1 MHMHGACTGYRC
13 SPLYPHGHMA
23 GEQSPTAA
31 LGGAA
36 RGGETPGAQT
46 LQRFA
51 DLVVGF
57 AANVQP
63 GQVVAIGTEPGK
75 LELTRAVADAAY
87 RAGAKFVDVMH
98 FDLHVKRS
106 RILHAA
112 EETLDYV
119 PPWYGERILALG
131 DLRAARIGLTG
142 PAAPGLLNDLDP
154 QRAGRDQLP
163 FLRESSQVV
172 NARTTNWTAVPC
184 PTPPWAALVFPEL
197 DPGAAF
203 ERLWD
208 QVIHMCRLDEEDP
221 VAAWRERQRVLV
233 GASERLTA
241 LHLDALHFEGPGTD
255 LRVGLLPS
263 SRWLAARFETVGG
276 IVHMPNL
283 PSEEVFTAPDP
294 ARVDGVVR
302 STKPLVVGGTI
313 IRGLRVHFAGGRA
326 TSIEADEG
334 GELLAQY
341 ARKDD
346 GAARLGEVAL
356 VDAAGRIGPLDTVFY
371 DTLIDENAASHVA
384 LGAAYEFT
392 AGEEDRERINR
403 SQIHVDFM
411 IGSPEVDVT
420 GLTATGER
428 VPVLRGG
435 AWRI

>member
-1 MHMHGACTGYRC
+1 MRGK
-13 SPLYPHGHMA
+13 
-23 GEQSPTAA
+23 ESPTAA
-31 LGGAA
+31 LGGVAGCGAA
-36 RGGETPGAQT
+36 PGAPT
-46 LQRFA
+46 LERFA
-51 DLVVGF
+51 DLVVNF

-63 GQVVAIGTEPGK
+63 GQIVAIGSEPGK

-87 RAGAKFVDVMH
+87 RAGAKFVDVAI

-106 RILHAA
+106 RILHAP

-131 DLRAARIGLTG
+131 ELRAARIGLTG

-184 PTPPWAALVFPEL
+184 PTGPWAELVFPDLE
-197 DPGAAF
+197 PAAALA
-203 ERLWD
+203 RLWEH
-208 QVIHMCRLDEEDP
+208 VVHMCRLDEADP
-221 VAAWRERQRVLV
+221 VAAWRERQEVLV
-233 GASERLTA
+233 GVSERLTA
-241 LHLDALHFEGPGTD
+241 LRLDALHFEGPGTD
-255 LRVGLLPS
+255 LHVGLLAT
-263 SRWLAARFETVGG
+263 SRWLAARFETVEG

-313 IRGLRVHFAGGRA
+313 IRGLRVRFEGGRA
-326 TSIEADEG
+326 VSIEADEG

-341 ARKDD
+341 AARDE

-371 DTLIDENAASHVA
+371 DTLIDENAASHIA

-392 AGEEDRERINR
+392 AGEQDHERINR

-420 GLTATGER
+420 GLTSTGER
-428 VPVLRGG
+428 VPVLRAGV
-435 AWRI
+435 WQI

>member
-1 MHMHGACTGYRC
+1 M
-13 SPLYPHGHMA
+13 
-23 GEQSPTAA
+23 
-31 LGGAA
+31 
-36 RGGETPGAQT
+36 PGDEST
-46 LQRFA
+46 LERFA
-51 DLVVGF
+51 QLVVRF

-63 GQVVAIGTEPGK
+63 GQIVAIGTEPGK
-75 LELTRAVADAAY
+75 LELTRAIADEAY
-87 RAGAKFVDVMH
+87 RAGAKFVDVSV

-112 EETLDYV
+112 ADTLDYV
-119 PPWYGERILALG
+119 PPWYGQRVLELG
-131 DLRAARIGLTG
+131 ELRAARVGLTG

-154 QRAGRDQLP
+154 ERAGRDQLP
-163 FLRESSQVV
+163 FLKESSQVV

-184 PTPPWAALVFPEL
+184 PTQPWAELVHPDLDAGTAL
-197 DPGAAF
+197 
-203 ERLWD
+203 ERLWEH
-208 QVIHMCRLDEEDP
+208 VIHMCRLDEDDP
-221 VAAWRERQRVLV
+221 VAAWRERQDVLV
-233 GASERLTA
+233 GVSERLTA
-241 LHLDALHFEGPGTD
+241 LRLDELHFEGPGTD
-255 LRVGLLPS
+255 LHVGLLPS
-263 SRWLAARFETVGG
+263 SRWLAARFETVDG

-313 IRGLRVHFAGGRA
+313 IRGLNVRFAGGRA
-326 TSIEADEG
+326 VTIEADEG

-341 ARKDD
+341 AARDD

-392 AGEEDRERINR
+392 AGEQDHGRINR

-411 IGSPEVDVT
+411 IGSPEVAVT
-420 GLTATGER
+420 GVTAGGER
-428 VPVLRGG
+428 VPVLQGG

>member
-1 MHMHGACTGYRC
+1 MHGESDGDV
-13 SPLYPHGHMA
+13 
-23 GEQSPTAA
+23 
-31 LGGAA
+31 
-36 RGGETPGAQT
+36 PGPE
-46 LQRFA
+46 LLKRFA

-63 GQVVAIGTEPGK
+63 GQIVAVGSEPGK
-75 LELTRAVADAAY
+75 LEFTRAVADSAY
-87 RAGAKFVDVMH
+87 RAGAKFVDVMQ
-98 FDLHVKRS
+98 FDMHVKRS
-106 RILHAA
+106 RILHAP
-112 EETLDYV
+112 EDTLEYV

-131 DLRAARIGLTG
+131 ELRAARIGLTG
-142 PAAPGLLNDLDP
+142 PSAPGLLNDLDP

-163 FLRESSQVV
+163 FLRESSAVV

-184 PTPPWAALVFPEL
+184 PTGPWAQLVFPEL
-197 DPGAAF
+197 EPTAALQH
-203 ERLWD
+203 LWED
-208 QVIHMCRLDEEDP
+208 VIHMCRLDEDDP
-221 VAAWRERQRVLV
+221 VAAWRERQDVLV
-233 GASERLTA
+233 GVSGRLTE
-241 LHLDALHFEGPGTD
+241 LRLDALHFEGPGTD
-255 LRVGLLPS
+255 LTVGLLPS
-263 SRWLAARFETVGG
+263 SRWLSARFETVDG

-313 IRGLRVHFAGGRA
+313 IRGLRARFEGGRA
-326 TSIEADEG
+326 VSIEADEG
-334 GELLAQY
+334 GELLARYGQT
-341 ARKDD
+341 DD

-356 VDAAGRIGPLDTVFY
+356 VDAAGRIGPLGTVFY

-420 GLTATGER
+420 GLTAGGER
-428 VPVLRGG
+428 VPVLLAG